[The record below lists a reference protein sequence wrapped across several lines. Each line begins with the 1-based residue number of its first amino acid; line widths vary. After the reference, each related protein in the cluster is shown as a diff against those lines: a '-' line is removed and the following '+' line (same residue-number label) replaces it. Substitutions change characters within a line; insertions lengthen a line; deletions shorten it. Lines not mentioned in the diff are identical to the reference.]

1 MPGAYARINQ
11 LWRER
16 PQELIQL
23 LRERRIKWRREPAVV
38 RVEKPLRLDRARQIG
53 YRDKQGF
60 VVFRVR
66 VRRGG
71 FAKPRPDS
79 GRRPKALGVVKHK
92 VNVTVLEEAVNR
104 VRKEHPNLHVLGGY
118 PLTYDSMYY
127 WFEVIAVDPY
137 HPSVYNDRQL
147 RIPDPLRRRVVRRL
161 LKRGV
166 KPTGQVLQPF
176 GP

>member
-23 LRERRIKWRREPAVV
+23 LRERRIRWRREPAVV

-92 VNVTVLEEAVNR
+92 VNVTMLEEAVNR
-104 VRKEHPNLHVLGGY
+104 VKKSTR
-118 PLTYDSMYY
+118 TSTSS
-127 WFEVIAVDPY
+127 AATR
-137 HPSVYNDRQL
+137 S
-147 RIPDPLRRRVVRRL
+147 
-161 LKRGV
+161 
-166 KPTGQVLQPF
+166 PTTACTTGSR
-176 GP
+176 